1 MSLTDLRYRVLV
13 VVRAQGRSFADHGQK
28 HHSIGAVDIVVIVS
42 YVDVVVVVV
51 ILKDGG
57 LTPGQTSKYFYN
69 ISIDWPG
76 LVWCACLVVV
86 VVVIVVVRVG
96 VRAEEGGQGDG
107 RREEVEEGEG

>member
-28 HHSIGAVDIVVIVS
+28 HHSVGAVDIVVIVS

-57 LTPGQTSKYFYN
+57 LTPGQTSKYFFN
-69 ISIDWPG
+69 SSIAWSG
-76 LVWCACLVVV
+76 LVCLPGCCCCCYCCCSSWSSS
-86 VVVIVVVRVG
+86 R
-96 VRAEEGGQGDG
+96 GGRPG
-107 RREEVEEGEG
+107 RRKTRGS